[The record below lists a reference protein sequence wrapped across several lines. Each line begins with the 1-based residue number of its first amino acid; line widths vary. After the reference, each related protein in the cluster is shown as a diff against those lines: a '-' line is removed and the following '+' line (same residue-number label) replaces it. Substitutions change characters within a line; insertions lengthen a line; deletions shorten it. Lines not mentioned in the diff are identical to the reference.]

1 MTPEYLRELYGNISP
16 RAAAKTI
23 DHIDIHCKKFIEHS
37 PFCILATSDG
47 KNLDV
52 SPKGDPVS
60 FVHVADSNTLI
71 IPDRPGNNRIDGLLN
86 IIAHPFIA
94 LLFIIPTVNE
104 TLRVNGSAEIIDDM
118 DICLAHAINGRT
130 PLTVTRITV
139 SEAFLHC
146 GKAPL
151 RGALWDSEKWPNKR
165 PIPNL
170 YEIIK
175 DNAKGLNV
183 PQKTNAE
190 IEKQDIDTLY

>member
-175 DNAKGLNV
+175 DHAKGLNV

>member
-104 TLRVNGSAEIIDDM
+104 TLRVNGSAEIIDDT

-175 DNAKGLNV
+175 DHAKGLNV